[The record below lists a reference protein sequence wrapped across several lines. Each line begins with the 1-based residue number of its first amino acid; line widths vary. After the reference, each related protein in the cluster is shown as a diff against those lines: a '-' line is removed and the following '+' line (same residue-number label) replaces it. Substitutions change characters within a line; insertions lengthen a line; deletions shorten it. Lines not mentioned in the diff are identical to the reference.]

1 MKKIIA
7 LLLAVV
13 MVLGLVACS
22 SSADKTP
29 DTTPAET
36 TDNTPADTTDTETKT
51 DDTAA
56 DDTAATASGK
66 VYYLNFKP
74 EFDEALQKLASDYT
88 AKTGS
93 CQDLHRADRRCR
105 QGCYRCFRHLLRHPD
120 RRDGQERSA
129 HHLQHRQHVRPC

>member
-51 DDTAA
+51 DLGRVGVGLVGQAHQTA
-56 DDTAATASGK
+56 
-66 VYYLNFKP
+66 
-74 EFDEALQKLASDYT
+74 
-88 AKTGS
+88 
-93 CQDLHRADRRCR
+93 
-105 QGCYRCFRHLLRHPD
+105 
-120 RRDGQERSA
+120 RSTT
-129 HHLQHRQHVRPC
+129 

>member
-56 DDTAATASGK
+56 ADTAMTAAFNNEK
-66 VYYLNFKP
+66 DKDNWY
-74 EFDEALQKLASDYT
+74 
-88 AKTGS
+88 GS
-93 CQDLHRADRRCR
+93 T
-105 QGCYRCFRHLLRHPD
+105 
-120 RRDGQERSA
+120 DG
-129 HHLQHRQHVRPC
+129 VINVFTK

>member
-56 DDTAATASGK
+56 DDTAAAASGK

-74 EFDEALQKLASDYT
+74 EFDEALQPRPALPA
-88 AKTGS
+88 
-93 CQDLHRADRRCR
+93 R
-105 QGCYRCFRHLLRHPD
+105 LL
-120 RRDGQERSA
+120 QL
-129 HHLQHRQHVRPC
+129 LQAPTPTP

>member
-1 MKKIIA
+1 MKKKIIA

-56 DDTAATASGK
+56 DDTASTASGS

-74 EFDEALQKLASDYT
+74 ECGRSAGTKLAADYT
-88 AKTGS
+88 AETGVPKS
-93 CQDLHRADRRCR
+93 
-105 QGCYRCFRHLLRHPD
+105 
-120 RRDGQERSA
+120 RSSPPLPA
-129 HHLQHRQHVRPC
+129 RTPTP

>member
-56 DDTAATASGK
+56 DDTAAAASGK
-66 VYYLNFKP
+66 VYCRSSLP
-74 EFDEALQKLASDYT
+74 TTPPRQASP
-88 AKTGS
+88 S
-93 CQDLHRADRRCR
+93 
-105 QGCYRCFRHLLRHPD
+105 
-120 RRDGQERSA
+120 RSSLPLPA
-129 HHLQHRQHVRPC
+129 PTPTP